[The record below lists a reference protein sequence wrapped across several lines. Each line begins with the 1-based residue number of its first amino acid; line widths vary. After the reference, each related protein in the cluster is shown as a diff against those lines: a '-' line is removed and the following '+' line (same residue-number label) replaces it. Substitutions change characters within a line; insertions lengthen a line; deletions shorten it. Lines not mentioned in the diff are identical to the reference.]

1 MWAVAMHGGAGPVRG
16 SLLGAQHAA
25 LETTLA
31 WAERALRQG
40 APALDVV
47 EGAIRRLE
55 DSAEFIAGRGAR
67 PNTGGQWELDAS
79 ICDGSNRKCGAVA
92 ALTGVYPP
100 ISIAR
105 AVMERTA
112 HVLLAGEGARRFAL
126 DHGFAA
132 IDDPGHFFV
141 TGVLPD
147 GDADSE
153 DTHGTVGVVAL
164 DEAGAIA
171 AGTSTGGTTNKLP
184 GRVGDSPL
192 VGAGTWADHRVGVS
206 CTGQGE
212 YFIRTAAAHAVAAR
226 FAAEPASWPGAVE
239 AVLAEVATLGGEGG
253 IIAVN
258 RAGEID
264 YGFTAQAMRIAFAT
278 SAGRREAGVMRR

>member
-1 MWAVAMHGGAGPVRG
+1 MHGGAGPIRG
-16 SLLGAQHAA
+16 SLLGAQQEV
-25 LETTLA
+25 LGTTLV

-67 PNTGGQWELDAS
+67 PNTGGQWELDAA
-79 ICDGSNRKCGAVA
+79 ICDGPTRKCGAVA

-105 AVMERTA
+105 AVMDRTK

-126 DHGFAA
+126 EQGFAA

-141 TGVLPD
+141 TGVAS
-147 GDADSE
+147 GDAAGE

-184 GRVGDSPL
+184 GRVGDSPI

-226 FAAEPASWPGAVE
+226 FAAAPASWPGAVA
-239 AVLAEVATLGGEGG
+239 AVLADVAALGGEGG

-258 RAGEID
+258 LEGEID
-264 YGFTAQAMRIAFAT
+264 YGFTAQAMRIALAT
-278 SAGRREAGVMRR
+278 SAGRRETGVMRREETR